1 MIDNISFP
9 SEGSTIFSLC
19 WIHKKH
25 PGFFYTRLDTDSSHQ
40 QIVCFHQIGTT
51 QNNDII
57 IYTCQGDA
65 YNDMLPSLAPIIT
78 VSYNDDYLI
87 VELFVESDSFSRS
100 AYSGKGNK
108 LVIIDVSHFDGQ
120 DKNSL
125 GDVYVIVDSVS
136 NRWEYINNDGEEFLF
151 RTNYLSEGFRMVKY
165 LLGDRFLNDLVEY
178 IPMDSKKM
186 VMEEAYMA
194 AQTVLVLKCFN
205 SLNGAHVV
213 LLYDLCESGGIL
225 RGPLES
231 VASLPHPP
239 FGVIGALNCSY
250 FSNDIFYGFSSFSE
264 PSSIYRAV
272 VRRHAEDQDIELSFD
287 QVVSVIIVC
296 LLNFFVYWFDPFLY
310 LFLSGLFV
318 WKVRSRVPLL

>member
-1 MIDNISFP
+1 MIDNISLP
-9 SEGSTIFSLC
+9 SEGSTILSLC
-19 WIHKKH
+19 WIHKHH
-25 PGFFYTRLDTDSSHQ
+25 PGFFYTRLDTDSNHQ

-57 IYTCQGDA
+57 IYTSQGDT
-65 YNDMLPSLAPIIT
+65 YNEMLQSLAPIIT
-78 VSYNDDYLI
+78 VTYNDDYLV

-100 AYSGKGNK
+100 AYSRKGNV
-108 LVIIDVSHFDGQ
+108 LVIIDISHFDGQ
-120 DKNSL
+120 DNNSL
-125 GDVYVIVDSVS
+125 GDVFVIVDSVS

-151 RTNYLSEGFRMVKY
+151 RTNYLSEGFRMVKSF
-165 LLGDRFLNDLVEY
+165 LGEKMTSETFLNDLVEY
-178 IPMDSKKM
+178 IPSDCKKM

-194 AQTVLVLKCFN
+194 AQTVLVLKYFN
-205 SLNGAHVV
+205 SLNGAHEV
-213 LLYDLCESGGIL
+213 LFYDLRDLGGIL

-272 VRRHAEDQDIELSFD
+272 VRRHTEDQDIELSFD
-287 QVVSVIIVC
+287 QVAVIIV
-296 LLNFFVYWFDPFLY
+296 LLNFL
-310 LFLSGLFV
+310 
-318 WKVRSRVPLL
+318 